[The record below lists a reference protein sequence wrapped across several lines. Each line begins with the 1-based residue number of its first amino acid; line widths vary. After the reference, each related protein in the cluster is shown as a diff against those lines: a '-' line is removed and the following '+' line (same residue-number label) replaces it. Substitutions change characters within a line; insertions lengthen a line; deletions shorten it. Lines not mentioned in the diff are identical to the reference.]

1 MNLQKEYKE
10 RGVNMNSR
18 QLPVKELDVIEVLP
32 GCPFPGLVYS
42 KGIIRESLSF
52 MFCVVEFP
60 AEKRSKD
67 GQLMETFQG
76 RYWCIPWKYLR
87 VVESAYDDKVCELM
101 EEIQSLEDDLMIA
114 RSCLTYS
121 EEMREIQYEQ
131 IKKLVEDIDMLRAEL
146 YHLKSNG
153 N

>member
-1 MNLQKEYKE
+1 MS
-10 RGVNMNSR
+10 SR

-32 GCPFPGLVYS
+32 GCPFHGLVYS
-42 KGIIRESLSF
+42 KGIVRKSLSF
-52 MFCVVEFP
+52 MSCVVEFP
-60 AEKRSKD
+60 ADKRSKD
-67 GQLMETFQG
+67 GNLMETFQG

-101 EEIQSLEDDLMIA
+101 EELQSLEDDLMIA

-131 IKKLVEDIDMLRAEL
+131 IKKLVEDIDMLKAEL
-146 YHLKSNG
+146 YHLKFNG

>member
-1 MNLQKEYKE
+1 MSSK
-10 RGVNMNSR
+10 

-42 KGIIRESLSF
+42 KGIVRESLSF
-52 MFCVVEFP
+52 RFCVVEFP
-60 AEKRSKD
+60 AEKRSTD

-87 VVESAYDDKVCELM
+87 VVESAYDDKVRELM
-101 EEIQSLEDDLMIA
+101 EELQTLKDDLMIA
-114 RSCLTYS
+114 RSCLVYS

-131 IKKLVEDIDMLRAEL
+131 IKKLVEDIDVLRKEL
-146 YHLKSNG
+146 YLARGS
-153 N
+153 

>member
-1 MNLQKEYKE
+1 MSSK
-10 RGVNMNSR
+10 

-32 GCPFPGLVYS
+32 GCPFQGLVYS
-42 KGIIRESLSF
+42 KGIVRESLNF
-52 MFCVVEFP
+52 MSCVVEFP
-60 AEKRSKD
+60 ADKRSKD

-101 EEIQSLEDDLMIA
+101 EELQSLEDDLMIA
-114 RSCLTYS
+114 RSCLVYS

-131 IKKLVEDIDMLRAEL
+131 IKKLVQDIDILKAEL
-146 YHLKSNG
+146 YHLKFNG

>member
-1 MNLQKEYKE
+1 MTK
-10 RGVNMNSR
+10 

-42 KGIIRESLSF
+42 KGIVRKALSF
-52 MFCVVEFP
+52 MSCVVEFP
-60 AEKRSKD
+60 ADKRSTD

-101 EEIQSLEDDLMIA
+101 EELQSLEDDLMIA
-114 RSCLTYS
+114 RSCLVYS

-131 IKKLVEDIDMLRAEL
+131 IKKLVEDIDLLKAEL

>member
-1 MNLQKEYKE
+1 M
-10 RGVNMNSR
+10 GSR

-42 KGIIRESLSF
+42 KGIVRESLNF
-52 MFCVVEFP
+52 MSCVVEFP
-60 AEKRSKD
+60 ADKRSTD
-67 GQLMETFQG
+67 GALMETFQG

-87 VVESAYDDKVCELM
+87 VVESAYDDKVGALE
-101 EEIQSLEDDLMIA
+101 EEILGLEADLVVA
-114 RSCLTYS
+114 RSCLAIS
-121 EEMREIQYEQ
+121 EELRENQAELIR
-131 IKKLVEDIDMLRAEL
+131 KLVEDIDMLKAEL

>member
-1 MNLQKEYKE
+1 MSNKP
-10 RGVNMNSR
+10 
-18 QLPVKELDVIEVLP
+18 LPVKELDVIEVLP
-32 GCPFPGLVYS
+32 GCPFPGIVYS
-42 KGIIRESLSF
+42 KGIVRKSLSF
-52 MFCVVEFP
+52 MSCVVEFP
-60 AEKRSKD
+60 ADKRSKD

-101 EEIQSLEDDLMIA
+101 EELQSLEDDLMIA
-114 RSCLTYS
+114 RSCLVYS

-131 IKKLVEDIDMLRAEL
+131 IKKLVEDIDVLKAEL
-146 YHLKSNG
+146 YHLKFNG

>member
-1 MNLQKEYKE
+1 MSSK
-10 RGVNMNSR
+10 

-32 GCPFPGLVYS
+32 GCLFQGLVYS
-42 KGIIRESLSF
+42 KGIVRESLNF
-52 MFCVVEFP
+52 MSCVVEFP
-60 AEKRSKD
+60 ADKRSTD
-67 GQLMETFQG
+67 GNLMETFQG

-101 EEIQSLEDDLMIA
+101 EELQSLEDDLMIA
-114 RSCLTYS
+114 RSCLVYS

-131 IKKLVEDIDMLRAEL
+131 IKKLVEDIDMLKAEL
-146 YHLKSNG
+146 YHLKFNG

>member
-1 MNLQKEYKE
+1 MSSK
-10 RGVNMNSR
+10 

-32 GCPFPGLVYS
+32 GCPFQGLVYS
-42 KGIIRESLSF
+42 KGIVRKSLNF

-60 AEKRSKD
+60 ADKRSKD
-67 GQLMETFQG
+67 GNLMETFQG

-101 EEIQSLEDDLMIA
+101 EELQTLEDDLMIA
-114 RSCLTYS
+114 RSCLVYS

-131 IKKLVEDIDMLRAEL
+131 IKKLVEDIDLLKAEL
-146 YHLKSNG
+146 YHLRNLNS
-153 N
+153 

>member
-1 MNLQKEYKE
+1 MTKP
-10 RGVNMNSR
+10 
-18 QLPVKELDVIEVLP
+18 LPVKINDVVECLP
-32 GCPFPGLVYS
+32 GCLFPGLVYS
-42 KGIIRESLSF
+42 KGIVRKSLSF
-52 MFCVVEFP
+52 MSCVVEFP
-60 AEKRSKD
+60 ADKRSTD

-101 EEIQSLEDDLMIA
+101 EELQSLEDDLMIA
-114 RSCLTYS
+114 RSCLVYS

-131 IKKLVEDIDMLRAEL
+131 IKKLVQDIDVLKAEL
-146 YHLKSNG
+146 YHLKFNG

>member
-1 MNLQKEYKE
+1 MSNK
-10 RGVNMNSR
+10 
-18 QLPVKELDVIEVLP
+18 QLLVKEFDVIEVLP

-42 KGIIRESLSF
+42 KGIVRKSLSF
-52 MFCVVEFP
+52 MSCVVEFP
-60 AEKRSKD
+60 ADKRSTD
-67 GQLMETFQG
+67 GALMETFQG

-101 EEIQSLEDDLMIA
+101 EELQSLEDDLMIA
-114 RSCLTYS
+114 RSCLVYS

-131 IKKLVEDIDMLRAEL
+131 IKKLVEDIDILKAEL
-146 YHLKSNG
+146 YHLKSNS

>member
-1 MNLQKEYKE
+1 MRE
-10 RGVNMNSR
+10 RESVANMSSKP
-18 QLPVKELDVIEVLP
+18 LPVKINDVVECLP

-42 KGIIRESLSF
+42 KGIVRKSLSF
-52 MFCVVEFP
+52 MSCVVEFP
-60 AEKRSKD
+60 ADKRSKD

-101 EEIQSLEDDLMIA
+101 EELQSLEDDLMIA
-114 RSCLTYS
+114 RSCLVYS

-131 IKKLVEDIDMLRAEL
+131 IKKLVEDIDLLKAEL
-146 YHLKSNG
+146 YHLKFNG

>member
-1 MNLQKEYKE
+1 MSSK
-10 RGVNMNSR
+10 

-32 GCPFPGLVYS
+32 GCLFPGLAYS
-42 KGIIRESLSF
+42 KGIVRESLSF
-52 MFCVVEFP
+52 MSCVVEFS
-60 AEKRSKD
+60 AEKYSST
-67 GQLMETFQG
+67 GLPNETLQG

-101 EEIQSLEDDLMIA
+101 EELQSLEDDLMIA

-131 IKKLVEDIDMLRAEL
+131 IKKLVEDIDVLRKEL
-146 YHLKSNG
+146 YLARGS
-153 N
+153 

>member
-1 MNLQKEYKE
+1 MTKP
-10 RGVNMNSR
+10 
-18 QLPVKELDVIEVLP
+18 LPVKELDVIEVLP

-42 KGIIRESLSF
+42 KGIVRESLSF
-52 MFCVVEFP
+52 MSCVVEFP
-60 AEKRSKD
+60 AEKRSTD

-101 EEIQSLEDDLMIA
+101 EELQSLEDDLMIA

-131 IKKLVEDIDMLRAEL
+131 IKKLVEDIDLLKAEL
-146 YHLKSNG
+146 YHLKFNG

>member
-1 MNLQKEYKE
+1 MS
-10 RGVNMNSR
+10 SR
-18 QLPVKELDVIEVLP
+18 SLPVKELDVIEVLP
-32 GCPFPGLVYS
+32 GCPFQGLVYS
-42 KGIIRESLSF
+42 KGIVRESLSF

-60 AEKRSKD
+60 ADKRSKD
-67 GQLMETFQG
+67 GNLMETFQG

-101 EEIQSLEDDLMIA
+101 EELQSLEDDLMIA
-114 RSCLTYS
+114 RSCLVYS

-131 IKKLVEDIDMLRAEL
+131 IKKLVQDIDMLKAEL
-146 YHLKSNG
+146 YHLKFNG

>member
-1 MNLQKEYKE
+1 MS
-10 RGVNMNSR
+10 SR
-18 QLPVKELDVIEVLP
+18 SLPVKELDVIEVLP
-32 GCPFPGLVYS
+32 GCPFQGLVYS
-42 KGIIRESLSF
+42 KGIVRESFSF
-52 MFCVVEFP
+52 MSCVVEFP
-60 AEKRSKD
+60 ADKRGKD
-67 GQLMETFQG
+67 GNLMETFQG

-87 VVESAYDDKVCELM
+87 VVESAYDDKIGQLTEDIQAL
-101 EEIQSLEDDLMIA
+101 EEDLMIA

-131 IKKLVEDIDMLRAEL
+131 IKKLVEDIYILKAEL

>member
-1 MNLQKEYKE
+1 MSSK
-10 RGVNMNSR
+10 S
-18 QLPVKELDVIEVLP
+18 LPVKINDVVECLP

-42 KGIIRESLSF
+42 KGIVRESLSF
-52 MFCVVEFP
+52 MSCVVEFP
-60 AEKRSKD
+60 AEKYSST
-67 GQLMETFQG
+67 GLPNETFQG

-101 EEIQSLEDDLMIA
+101 EELQSLEDDLMIA
-114 RSCLTYS
+114 RSCLVYS

-131 IKKLVEDIDMLRAEL
+131 IKKLVEDIDLLKAEL

>member
-1 MNLQKEYKE
+1 MTK
-10 RGVNMNSR
+10 S
-18 QLPVKELDVIEVLP
+18 LPVKINDVVECLP
-32 GCPFPGLVYS
+32 GCTFPGLVYS
-42 KGIIRESLSF
+42 KGIVRESLSF

-101 EEIQSLEDDLMIA
+101 EELQSLEDDLMIA
-114 RSCLTYS
+114 RSCLVYS
-121 EEMREIQYEQ
+121 EEMRDIQYEQ
-131 IKKLVEDIDMLRAEL
+131 IKKLVEDIDILKAEL

-153 N
+153 S

>member
-1 MNLQKEYKE
+1 LLQKFTVDEQQFAIDIASMKSKYSE
-10 RGVNMNSR
+10 ELQNSKT
-18 QLPVKELDVIEVLP
+18 LVDVDIPTSILI
-32 GCPFPGLVYS
+32 S
-42 KGIIRESLSF
+42 
-52 MFCVVEFP
+52 
-60 AEKRSKD
+60 
-67 GQLMETFQG
+67 
-76 RYWCIPWKYLR
+76 PWKYLR

-114 RSCLTYS
+114 RSCLVYS

-131 IKKLVEDIDMLRAEL
+131 IKKLVEDIDVLKAEL

>member
-1 MNLQKEYKE
+1 MSMSNKP
-10 RGVNMNSR
+10 
-18 QLPVKELDVIEVLP
+18 LPVKINDVVEVLP
-32 GCPFPGLVYS
+32 GCTFQGLVYS
-42 KGIIRESLSF
+42 KGIVRESLSF
-52 MFCVVEFP
+52 RFCVVEFP
-60 AEKRSKD
+60 ADKRSTD

-101 EEIQSLEDDLMIA
+101 EELQSLEDDLMIA
-114 RSCLTYS
+114 RSCLVYS

-131 IKKLVEDIDMLRAEL
+131 IKKLVEDIDLLKAEL
-146 YHLKSNG
+146 YHLKFNG

>member
-1 MNLQKEYKE
+1 MSSK
-10 RGVNMNSR
+10 

-42 KGIIRESLSF
+42 KGIVRESLSF
-52 MFCVVEFP
+52 ISCVVEFP
-60 AEKRSKD
+60 ADKRSTD

-101 EEIQSLEDDLMIA
+101 EELQSLEDDLMIA
-114 RSCLTYS
+114 RSCLVYS

-131 IKKLVEDIDMLRAEL
+131 IKKLVEDIDLLKAEL
-146 YHLKSNG
+146 YHLKFNG